1 MAVKNLEKEEIRRIQ
16 IVEAAYEVIASKGYN
31 NFTIE
36 DIANQAGL
44 SKGGVLHYFKTKE
57 DILINLLE
65 RIHTV
70 LEENIKIR
78 SQKYKTTERK
88 LKSIIITYV
97 TAAKRNP
104 AFYVVMVDFWA
115 QIPVNDRI
123 RHINNKIYELMY
135 NEIKKAIDTGINEGI
150 FNEVDSSNVAHAMTS
165 MILNVAI
172 QWTFNN
178 SIYNINRM
186 TKTCLNMLSV
196 YLKKKKV

>member
-1 MAVKNLEKEEIRRIQ
+1 MAIKNPEKEELRKVQ
-16 IVEAAYEVIASKGYN
+16 IVEAAFGVISTKGYN

-65 RIHTV
+65 RIHDL
-70 LEENIKIR
+70 LEQNIQTR
-78 SQKYKTTERK
+78 SNKYRTTEKK
-88 LKSIIITYV
+88 LKSIIITYISV
-97 TAAKRNP
+97 AKKLP
-104 AFYVVMVDFWA
+104 ASYIVLVDFWA
-115 QIPVNDRI
+115 QISVNERI

-135 NEIKKAIDTGINEGI
+135 LEVEKAILTGMDEGI
-150 FNEVDSSNVAHAMTS
+150 FRKVDASNVAHAVTS
-165 MILNVAI
+165 MIINVAI

-186 TKTCLNMLSV
+186 TKTCMDMLTY
-196 YLKKKKV
+196 YLRKR